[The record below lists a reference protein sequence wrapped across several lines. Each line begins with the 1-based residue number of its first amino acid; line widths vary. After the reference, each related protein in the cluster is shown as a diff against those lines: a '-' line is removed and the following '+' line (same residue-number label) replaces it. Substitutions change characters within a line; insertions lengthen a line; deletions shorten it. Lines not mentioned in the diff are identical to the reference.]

1 MPYPRTSTSYPAAMR
16 VLIEEIAADNLAR
29 QIEFDSPREAYSQR
43 SRFYAFIAAVK
54 RDLTTKPAWMDEKAA
69 ADLTSFLQRA
79 MLMEFVIEGRNLT
92 IRPRDESPFAAKLRF
107 AKIVGEPSP
116 PTEDSAAEAS
126 LSSLL
131 EKINVKS

>member
-16 VLIEEIAADNLAR
+16 ALIEEIAADNLGR
-29 QIEFDSPREAYSQR
+29 EISFDSPREAYGQR

-54 RDLTTKPAWMDEKAA
+54 RDLTHKPAWMDEAA
-69 ADLTSFLQRA
+69 ARDLTEFLQRA
-79 MLMEFVIEGRNLT
+79 MLMEFVIQGSSLI
-92 IRPRDESPFAAKLRF
+92 IRPRDESPLAAKLRA
-107 AKIVGEPSP
+107 AKVIGEPTP

-131 EKINVKS
+131 EKINAKP